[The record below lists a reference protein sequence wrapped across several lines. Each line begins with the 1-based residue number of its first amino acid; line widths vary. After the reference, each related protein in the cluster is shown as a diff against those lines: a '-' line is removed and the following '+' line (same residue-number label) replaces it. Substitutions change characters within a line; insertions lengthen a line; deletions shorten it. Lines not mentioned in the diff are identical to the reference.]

1 MVAAP
6 NALQLV
12 VNHLQSLDFKDTFDD
27 SGVAVSHETS
37 HYFRLFTADNQP
49 MFLTAFIF
57 FTVMQALFPL
67 LRLAARLAFQLDA
80 HMTLEVCSG
89 KAMGK
94 NRSRVSW

>member
-1 MVAAP
+1 
-6 NALQLV
+6 
-12 VNHLQSLDFKDTFDD
+12 
-27 SGVAVSHETS
+27 
-37 HYFRLFTADNQP
+37 
-49 MFLTAFIF
+49 
-57 FTVMQALFPL
+57 VMPALFPL

>member
-1 MVAAP
+1 MARAWRCRVK
-6 NALQLV
+6 Q
-12 VNHLQSLDFKDTFDD
+12 
-27 SGVAVSHETS
+27 S

-49 MFLTAFIF
+49 VFLTAFIF
-57 FTVMQALFPL
+57 FTVMPALFPL

>member
-1 MVAAP
+1 MARAWRCRVK
-6 NALQLV
+6 QR
-12 VNHLQSLDFKDTFDD
+12 
-27 SGVAVSHETS
+27 

-49 MFLTAFIF
+49 VFLTAFIF
-57 FTVMQALFPL
+57 FTVMPASFPL
-67 LRLAARLAFQLDA
+67 LRLAFQLDA